1 MTHPRPTGDEI
12 ERRLA
17 QAGLVLPAAPPPRAN
32 YVPFRI
38 SGQLVFLA
46 GQGPAYAE
54 TAPSFGKVGSDL
66 TPDQGADAAART
78 VLSVLAVLKTACKG
92 DLAKVRQCVQ
102 LTAFVNSAPGFVE
115 QPAVIDGASKVLAL
129 AFGDAGLPARAA
141 VAAPELPF
149 NFAVEIQAVFEL
161 EQDSRRTSVR

>member
-1 MTHPRPTGDEI
+1 VTPTRQSGVEI

-17 QAGLVLPAAPPPRAN
+17 DAGLVLPAAPAPRAN
-32 YVPFRI
+32 YVPFRT
-38 SGQLVFLA
+38 SGKLVFLA
-46 GQGPAYAE
+46 GQGPAYADS
-54 TAPSFGKVGSDL
+54 APSFGKVGGDL
-66 TPDQGADAAART
+66 SAEEGADAAART
-78 VLSVLAVLKTACKG
+78 VLSVLAVLKSACEG
-92 DLAKVRQCVQ
+92 DLSRVNQCVQ

-115 QPAVIDGASKVLAL
+115 QPSVIDGATDVLAL

-161 EQDSRRTSVR
+161 R

>member
-1 MTHPRPTGDEI
+1 MPDTSHSI

-17 QAGLVLPAAPPPRAN
+17 GAGLTLPEAPAARAN
-32 YVPFRI
+32 YVPSRVA
-38 SGQLVFLA
+38 GKLVYLA

-54 TAPSFGKVGSDL
+54 TAPSFGKVGGDL
-66 TPDQGADAAART
+66 TLEQGVDAAART
-78 VLSVLAVLKTACKG
+78 ALSVLAVLKSACDG
-92 DLAKVRQCVQ
+92 DLSKVKQCVQ

-115 QPAVIDGASKVLAL
+115 QPAVVDGATNVLAL

-161 EQDSRRTSVR
+161 R

>member
-1 MTHPRPTGDEI
+1 MTQIDQPGGEI

-17 QAGLVLPAAPPPRAN
+17 DAGFVLPTPPPPRAN

-38 SGQLVFLA
+38 SGKLVFLA
-46 GQGPAYAE
+46 GQGPAYADS
-54 TAPSFGKVGSDL
+54 APSFGKVGGDL
-66 TPDQGADAAART
+66 SAEEGADAAART
-78 VLSVLAVLKTACKG
+78 VLSVIAVLKSACDG
-92 DLAKVRQCVQ
+92 DLSRVKQCVQ
-102 LTAFVNSAPGFVE
+102 LTAFVNSAPGFTE
-115 QPAVIDGASKVLAL
+115 QPVVTDGATDVLAL

-161 EQDSRRTSVR
+161 R